1 MQSIGVEFHFSTF
14 QGVSFVTTT
23 HPVNYVRQESVMNAS
38 AAATQDTTKKGFSDL
53 IARLRANPRI
63 PLIIAAAAAI
73 AVVFALVLWA
83 KTPDY
88 RVLYSNL
95 SDEDGGAIVTQ
106 LTQMNIPYQFSETG
120 GALMVPAE
128 KVHELR
134 LRLAEQGLPK
144 GGSVGFELMDKEK
157 FGISQFSEQ
166 VNYQR
171 ALEGELAR
179 TIETLGPVK
188 SARVHLAM
196 PKPTLFVREQKAPS
210 ASVTLN
216 LQPGRALDEGQIQ
229 AIVHIVSS
237 SVPGL
242 PPGNVTVV
250 DQAGRLLTRSDS
262 EGRDLNDAQLKF
274 TSEVEARYQQR
285 IEAILNP
292 IVGQGNV
299 HAQVTAQL
307 NFDRS
312 EQTDE
317 KYQPNGGPDN
327 SAIRSR
333 QTSTSQQN
341 GSPYP
346 GGVPGALSN
355 QPAPAN
361 TAPVTNP
368 PANNANG
375 QNANGQ
381 NNAANGSTTSTAQN
395 SGPSNSRRDDTV
407 NYELDR
413 TIRHTKVNVGDVQR
427 LSVAVVVNYRAD
439 DKGKPVALNDQ
450 QIKQIED
457 LTREAMGYSQTR
469 GDSINV
475 VNSPFNMTEPA
486 GGDLPFWQQ
495 QSFFDQLM
503 TAGRWLLVALV
514 AFILYRKLVRPQLL
528 RKREQE
534 QAAVEAAAAR
544 AAAQE
549 EEQAYNVQLS
559 KDEVD
564 QERKSTNRMS
574 AEVLSQRIRDM
585 SENDPRVVAL
595 VIREWMSNEL

>member
-1 MQSIGVEFHFSTF
+1 
-14 QGVSFVTTT
+14 
-23 HPVNYVRQESVMNAS
+23 MNAS
-38 AAATQDTTKKGFSDL
+38 TAATTEQEKKGFGDL
-53 IARLRANPRI
+53 LARLRANPRI
-63 PLIIAAAAAI
+63 PLIVAAAAVVAI
-73 AVVFALVLWA
+73 VIAMVLWA
-83 KTPDY
+83 KQPSY
-88 RVLYSNL
+88 SVLYNNL
-95 SDEDGGAIVTQ
+95 TDEDGGAIVTQ
-106 LTQMNIPYQFSETG
+106 LTQMNIPYRFAENG
-120 GALMVPAE
+120 GALMVPEAN
-128 KVHELR
+128 VHELR
-134 LRLAEQGLPK
+134 LRLAQQGLPK
-144 GGSVGFELMDKEK
+144 GGSVGFELLDKEK

-179 TIETLGPVK
+179 TIESLGPVK

-210 ASVTLN
+210 ASVTLT

-229 AIVHIVSS
+229 AIAHMVSS
-237 SVPGL
+237 SVAGL

-250 DQAGRLLTRSDS
+250 DQTGRLLTRSDS
-262 EGRDLNDAQLKF
+262 AGRDLNDAQLKYAA
-274 TSEVEARYQQR
+274 EVEARYQQR

-292 IVGQGNV
+292 ILGQGNV
-299 HAQVTAQL
+299 HAQVTAQI
-307 NFDRS
+307 NFDTA

-317 KYQPNGGPDN
+317 KYQPNANPSN

-333 QTSTSQQN
+333 QTSTSDQS

-361 TAPVTNP
+361 TAPVTTPNNNA
-368 PANNANG
+368 ANGQNANG

-381 NNAANGSTTSTAQN
+381 NNAANNANQTTSTAAA
-395 SGPSNSRRDDTV
+395 SAGPTNSRRDDTV

-427 LSVAVVVNYRAD
+427 LSVAVVVNFRAD
-439 DKGKPVALNDQ
+439 DKGKAVALNEQ
-450 QIKQIED
+450 QLKQIED
-457 LTREAMGYSQTR
+457 LTREAMGYSQNR

-475 VNSPFNMTEPA
+475 VNSQFNTTEPVTT
-486 GGDLPFWQQ
+486 DLPFWQQ

-503 TAGRWLLVALV
+503 NAGKWLLIALV
-514 AFILYRKLVRPQLL
+514 AFILYRKLVRPHLV
-528 RKREQE
+528 RK
-534 QAAVEAAAAR
+534 QAAEKAAAEAVAAR
-544 AAAQE
+544 ATEQPE
-549 EEQAYNVQLS
+549 EEAFNVQLS
-559 KDEVD
+559 KDELD

-574 AEVLSQRIRDM
+574 AEVMSQRIRDM

-595 VIREWMSNEL
+595 VIREWMSKEL

>member
-1 MQSIGVEFHFSTF
+1 
-14 QGVSFVTTT
+14 
-23 HPVNYVRQESVMNAS
+23 MNAS
-38 AAATQDTTKKGFSDL
+38 AAATQESAKKGITDL
-53 IARLRANPRI
+53 FARLRANPRI

-73 AVVFALVLWA
+73 AVVLALVLWA
-83 KTPDY
+83 KAPDY
-88 RVLYSNL
+88 RVLYNNL

-106 LTQMNIPYQFSETG
+106 LTQMNIPYQFAENG
-120 GALMVPAE
+120 GALMVPAD

-134 LRLAEQGLPK
+134 LRLAQQGLPK

-166 VNYQR
+166 INYQR

-188 SARVHLAM
+188 GVRVHLAM

-210 ASVTLN
+210 ASVTLT

-229 AIVHIVSS
+229 AIQHMVSS
-237 SVPGL
+237 SVAGL

-250 DQAGRLLTRSDS
+250 DQTGRLLTRSDS
-262 EGRDLNDAQLKF
+262 EGRDLNDAQLKYAA
-274 TSEVEARYQQR
+274 EVEARYQQR

-299 HAQVTAQL
+299 HAQVTAQI

-317 KYQPNGGPDN
+317 KYQPNANPNN
-327 SAIRSR
+327 SAVRSR
-333 QTSTSQQN
+333 QTSTSDQN
-341 GSPYP
+341 GSAYP

-361 TAPVTNP
+361 NAPVTNP
-368 PANNANG
+368 QQ
-375 QNANGQ
+375 QNAANAQ
-381 NNAANGSTTSTAQN
+381 NNAAQNAGTTTSTAGQS
-395 SGPSNSRRDDTV
+395 SGPSSSSRNDTV

-413 TIRHTKVNVGDVQR
+413 SIRHTKLNVGDVQR
-427 LSVAVVVNYRAD
+427 LSVAVVVNYRD
-439 DKGKPVALNDQ
+439 DGKGKAVALNDQ

-475 VNSPFNMTEPA
+475 VNSVFNTTEPA

-503 TAGRWLLVALV
+503 NAGRWLLVALV

-528 RKREQE
+528 RKREAE
-534 QAAVEAAAAR
+534 QAAAEAVAAR

-549 EEQAYNVQLS
+549 EQAAYSVQIN
-559 KDEVD
+559 KDELD
-564 QERKSTNRMS
+564 QERKSSNRMS
-574 AEVLSQRIRDM
+574 AEVMSQRIRDM